1 MILLDAS
8 ALIALLRDEPGAADI
23 ESAMLAQGAAISA
36 ANYSETLQK
45 VVQYGG
51 DLRAV
56 STEIEIREVI
66 VEPVTAEDGVQAAAL
81 WLKRPNLS
89 LGDRL
94 CLALADRLDCDA
106 YTTDAMWTGLPHA
119 HIVGR

>member
-1 MILLDAS
+1 VILLDAS
-8 ALIALLRDEPGAADI
+8 ALIALLRDEPGAAEI
-23 ESAMLAQGAAISA
+23 ERAMLSDGAAISA

-56 STEIEIREVI
+56 SNEIEARELS

-81 WLKRPNLS
+81 WLQRSNLS

-94 CLALADRLDCDA
+94 CLAVAARLECEA
-106 YTTDAMWTGLPHA
+106 YTTDATWSGLPHA
-119 HIVGR
+119 HVVER